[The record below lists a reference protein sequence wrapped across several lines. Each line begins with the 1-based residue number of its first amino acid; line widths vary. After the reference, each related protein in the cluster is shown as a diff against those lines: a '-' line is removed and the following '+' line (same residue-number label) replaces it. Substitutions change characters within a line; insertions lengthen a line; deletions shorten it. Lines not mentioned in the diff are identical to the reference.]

1 MKALLIKASDDK
13 FIKNIEVKTLEEIF
27 TIYRI
32 LILDKSKS
40 TLDMYKNDERIDN
53 KDFEI
58 VITIYDDYIE

>member
-32 LILDKSKS
+32 LILDKSNS